1 MKTKLVSRSNPFFT
15 AVSAGFPVLALVALL
30 ACYIPARRA
39 VRVDPIEALR
49 YE

>member
-1 MKTKLVSRSNPFFT
+1 MQSLLFEISPTDPWTFL
-15 AVSAGFPVLALVALL
+15 AVSAALVAVGVV
-30 ACYIPARRA
+30 ASIVPASRA